1 MNKLLTIFGSTLI
14 VLGLFALAGIPGM
27 EISAQVTEYPALQT
41 TTILVIAFLK
51 LNLETHKLFPLP
63 FLHHQ

>member
-41 TTILVIAFLK
+41 TTILVIAFGAFSSLGFGIIMLLK
-51 LNLETHKLFPLP
+51 GSR
-63 FLHHQ
+63 